1 MKGNST
7 FLLKV
12 VSFVIVIPMLSL
24 FILLLPWVISG
35 LTEVIPVSNYVKY
48 LGFIGLY
55 GAMVPFCFGVYQV
68 IKLFSHI
75 KNKVSS
81 ELYLE
86 TLRNIK
92 YSSLTV
98 SFFYVLGMPLL
109 FLMADK
115 DDAPGILLFGLIVFL
130 VNSVGAICSA
140 VFAKRNHQYKIS

>member
-68 IKLFSHI
+68 IKLLNYM

-86 TLRNIK
+86 TVKNIK
-92 YSSLTV
+92 YASITV
-98 SFFYVLGMPLL
+98 SFLYVLGMPLL

-115 DDAPGILLFGLIVFL
+115 DDSPGILLFGLIVFL
-130 VNSVGAICSA
+130 VNCMSAIFSA
-140 VFAKRNHQYKIS
+140 VFERRSHAF

>member
-12 VSFVIVIPMLSL
+12 VSFVIVIPMVSL
-24 FILLLPWVISG
+24 FILVLPWVISA
-35 LTEVIPVSNYVKY
+35 LTEVIPVPNYVKY

-98 SFFYVLGMPLL
+98 SFLYVLGMPLL
-109 FLMADK
+109 YLMADK
-115 DDAPGILLFGLIVFL
+115 DDAPGILLFALIVFL
-130 VNSVGAICSA
+130 VNCVSAILSA
-140 VFAKRNHQYKIS
+140 VFERRRHAF

>member
-1 MKGNST
+1 MKRNST

-12 VSFVIVIPMLSL
+12 VSFVIVIPMVSL

-35 LTEVIPVSNYVKY
+35 LTEVIPVSNYIKY

-55 GAMVPFCFGVYQV
+55 GAIIPFCFGIYQI
-68 IKLFSHI
+68 IKLFNYI

-86 TLRNIK
+86 TLKNIK

-98 SFFYVLGMPLL
+98 SFLYVLGMPLL
-109 FLMADK
+109 YLMADK

-130 VNSVGAICSA
+130 VNCMSAIFSD
-140 VFAKRNHQYKIS
+140 VFEKRSHAF

>member
-1 MKGNST
+1 MKRNST

-12 VSFVIVIPMLSL
+12 VSFVIVIPMVSL
-24 FILLLPWVISG
+24 FILLLPWVMSG
-35 LTEVIPVSNYVKY
+35 LAEVIPVSNYIKY

-55 GAMVPFCFGVYQV
+55 GAIIPFCFGIYQI
-68 IKLFSHI
+68 IKLFNYM

-86 TLRNIK
+86 TVKNMK
-92 YSSLTV
+92 YASITV
-98 SFFYVLGMPLL
+98 SFLYVLGMPLL

-130 VNSVGAICSA
+130 VNCVSAILSA
-140 VFAKRNHQYKIS
+140 VFERRRHAF